1 MDASELLKIFAD
13 ESIIENTG
21 KKDIDLNKFNHYFQ
35 KVYKK
40 DFDEIDHSLD
50 TLLEKLHL
58 ARKGKLNLAG
68 LLLFGRHPS
77 FFRPAFIIN
86 IFGAR
91 QVVYLVK
98 RFKRAHTPMRPRHEF
113 LRYLITAFLCPP
125 GQPAAAIPYTPK
137 SPHPPGNSQ

>member
-1 MDASELLKIFAD
+1 MD

-21 KKDIDLNKFNHYFQ
+21 KEDIDLNKFNHYFQ
-35 KVYKK
+35 AVYKK

-77 FFRPAFIIN
+77 LFRPAFIIKAVSF
-86 IFGAR
+86 FGDSSMER
-91 QVVYLVK
+91 VYRDSEDIEGDLKTQFKDVLVPGK
-98 RFKRAHTPMRPRHEF
+98 VLYSLYLNGIPLALRRHS
-113 LRYLITAFLCPP
+113 
-125 GQPAAAIPYTPK
+125 G
-137 SPHPPGNSQ
+137 